1 MFLIKLVMVKIK
13 EQIRFLRR
21 RRLDRLLN
29 RPIWPEREDLDYLF
43 NFFRR
48 KKRLLFFGLLFLVL
62 QSLLEIALIVISHR
76 YLKSSHFAVNNNL
89 LFSLIIVI
97 TSSYLLTA
105 FLAIKKERELAV
117 RLINDVRSRWFRLFL
132 YKRSSEYDIEQK
144 SFFIAKIS
152 YHLPLLSTGLSNS
165 LIGFVRWLLFVGIII
180 FIAFIFSYKLLW
192 FALGA
197 LLLSIVLGIL
207 AAFVSYHYITRET
220 TFYSHIIRLM
230 DFNLSDWRFVKK
242 FHQEKQVAK
251 KFDELVELDTY
262 FRIRRDLWLRFSA
275 SLVFVLLVFFSF
287 FGSSLANQIEY
298 FFGTASFETR
308 FIMIIA
314 LIYFSRLLYE
324 SVRVGLYSVP
334 LLLGIK
340 LSTPRLTPRRLGA
353 HKNIRSQSISFN
365 AKKVKL
371 FKQATKYQSFQFN
384 FQMKGRYLI
393 LGGDNSFL
401 SSLAKIFTGEAVY
414 GRRAWIVKQSNNRYF
429 YNEFFDKF
437 GGFFYIDPEFRS
449 SRSLL
454 ETVLGKNKDDIKEEE
469 FLILDQLINSYPLL
483 RDIFSEKEDWRL
495 SARHFCINPYNVFL
509 IQVLHCLLAKPYLI
523 SIDHTWLNLGD
534 QKIAQLIKLMH
545 ELIPQSIIVIFAN
558 QDNNIIKYDE
568 VYSL

>member
-1 MFLIKLVMVKIK
+1 MASIK
-13 EQIRFLRR
+13 EKIRFLRR
-21 RRLDRLLN
+21 RRSDRLLN
-29 RPIWPEREDLDYLF
+29 RPIWPEKEDLDYLF
-43 NFFRR
+43 AFFL
-48 KKRLLFFGLLFLVL
+48 KQKVLLIAGLLFLIL
-62 QSLLEIALIVISHR
+62 QALLEIALIVISHR
-76 YLKSSHFAVNNNL
+76 YLKSSHFALNNNL
-89 LFSLIIVI
+89 LFLLIVVI
-97 TSSYLLTA
+97 ASAYLLMA
-105 FLAIKKERELAV
+105 FLAIKKERELV
-117 RLINDVRSRWFRLFL
+117 IRLINDVRSRWFRLFL
-132 YKRSSEYDIEQK
+132 HKRSSEYDIEQK

-152 YHLPLLSTGLSNS
+152 YHLPLLSTGVSNS
-165 LIGFVRWLLFVGIII
+165 LVGFVRWLLFVGVII

-192 FALGA
+192 FAFGA
-197 LLLSIVLGIL
+197 LLLSIGLGIL
-207 AAFVSYHYITRET
+207 AAFISHHYITRET

-230 DFNLSDWRFVKK
+230 DFNLSDWKFVKK
-242 FHQEKQVAK
+242 FHQERQVGK

-262 FRIRRDLWLRFSA
+262 FRVRRDLWLRFSV

-340 LSTPRLTPRRLGA
+340 LTIPRLRPRRLGL
-353 HKNIRSQSISFN
+353 HKNIRSQFISFSVQK
-365 AKKVKL
+365 AKL
-371 FKQATKYQSFQFN
+371 FKQSQKYQSFQFN
-384 FQMKGRYLI
+384 FQVKGRYLI
-393 LGGDNSFL
+393 LGSDNSSL
-401 SSLAKIFTGEAVY
+401 NSLAKIFTGEAVY
-414 GRRAWIVKQSNNRYF
+414 GRRAWIVKQSHNRYF

-483 RDIFSEKEDWRL
+483 RGIFSEKEDWRL
-495 SARHFCINPYNVFL
+495 SARHFCINPYNIFL
-509 IQVLHCLLAKPYLI
+509 IQALHCFMAKPYLV
-523 SIDHTWLNLGD
+523 SIDQAWLSLGD
-534 QKIAQLIKLMH
+534 KRIEQLIKLMH
-545 ELIPQSIIVIFAN
+545 ELLPKSIILIFAN
-558 QDNNIIKYDE
+558 QNNNIIEYDE
-568 VYSL
+568 IYSL